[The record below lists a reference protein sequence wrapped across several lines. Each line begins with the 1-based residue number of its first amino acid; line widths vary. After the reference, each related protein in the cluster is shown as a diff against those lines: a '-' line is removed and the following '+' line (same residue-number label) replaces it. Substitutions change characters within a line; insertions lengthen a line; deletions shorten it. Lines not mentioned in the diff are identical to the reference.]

1 MKHPSAYPFPKNFR
15 WGAATASAQIEGAA
29 HEDGKSESVWDRFS
43 TQPGKV
49 VNGDT
54 PATACDHYHRYRDDV
69 RLMSGLGLQTYRLS
83 VAWPRVVPGGTGAVN
98 TAGLDFYDRLVDTLL
113 AAGIRPYVTLYHWDL
128 PQVLEDAGGWRVRAT
143 SLAFREY
150 ANAVVRRLGDRVRH
164 WMTLNE
170 LPCCIGLG
178 YGTGRHAPGAQ
189 EPRAVLNQC
198 YHHAVLAHGYG
209 VEAVR
214 EHGRKHS
221 KVGLVHNPASPVP
234 IMETA
239 PDLEAARTLYAQYN
253 AQVLGPIFLGRYPE
267 SFVEANGS
275 DLPKVEPGDLETISQ
290 KTDFLG
296 LNIYTGSFARAA
308 AQPGGQPEEVA
319 FPPHYP
325 VGNIPWLLNLPQA
338 IYYAIRH
345 SAEVYGVENFYISEN
360 GYCADDEQAA
370 RDPDGTVLDLD
381 RREYCRNY
389 LMAVHRAVQEG
400 YRVKGYFMWSL
411 LDNYEWAEGYAK
423 RFGICH
429 VDFQTQERTPKL
441 SAKWYAEVIRANG
454 VV

>member
-1 MKHPSAYPFPKNFR
+1 M
-15 WGAATASAQIEGAA
+15 
-29 HEDGKSESVWDRFS
+29 WDRFS
-43 TQPGKV
+43 EVPGKV

-54 PATACDHYHRYRDDV
+54 PKVACDHYHRYREDV
-69 RLMSGLGLQTYRLS
+69 QMISDLGLQTYRLS
-83 VAWPRVVPGGTGAVN
+83 VAWPRIVPGGRGTVN
-98 TAGLDFYDRLVDTLL
+98 EAGLDFYDRLIDTVL
-113 AAGIRPYVTLYHWDL
+113 AANIKPFVTLYHWDL
-128 PQVLEDAGGWRVRAT
+128 PQVLEDGGGWRARAT
-143 SLAFREY
+143 PQAFREY
-150 ANAVVRRLGDRVRH
+150 AATVVRRLGDRVKH

-170 LPCCIGLG
+170 MPCCIGMG
-178 YGTGRHAPGAQ
+178 YGTGQHAPGAQ
-189 EPRAVLNQC
+189 ESRALLNQC

-214 EHGRKHS
+214 EHGQKGS

-234 IMETA
+234 VVEMA
-239 PDLEAARTLYAQYN
+239 ADLQAARTLFAQCT

-267 SFVEANGS
+267 SFVESEGA
-275 DLPKVEPGDLETISQ
+275 DLPKVEAGDLEIISQ

-296 LNIYTGSFARAA
+296 LNIYTGSFVQAG
-308 AQPGGQPEEVA
+308 PDGKPEEIP

-325 VGNIPWLLNLPQA
+325 MGNVPWLSNLPQA

-345 SAEVYGVENFYISEN
+345 SAEVYGVKNFYISEN
-360 GYCADDEQAA
+360 GYCTDDEKTA
-370 RDPDGTVLDLD
+370 RGADGAILDVD

-400 YRVKGYFMWSL
+400 YKVKGYFLWSL
-411 LDNYEWAEGYAK
+411 MDNFEWAEGYAK

-429 VDFQTQERTPKL
+429 VNFETQKRTPKL
-441 SAKWYAEVIRANG
+441 SAKWYSEVIRANG